1 MASCANRRFGD
12 GHNKLTSATIC
23 CVVSLTASSLVR
35 IVAARGGGHFADIS
49 RCAAFR
55 RKTEVATLPSYQRVT
70 ELVADS

>member
-23 CVVSLTASSLVR
+23 CVVTASSLVR

-55 RKTEVATLPSYQRVT
+55 RKNEVATLPSCLRVT